1 MPRPPL
7 DIGTYGKITRTQ
19 LDETTWQA
27 ETRYRD
33 HDGTTRKVRA
43 RGTTGAKAEAALKK
57 KLVDRNHQ
65 AGGDTLTLDS
75 TIGDLCA
82 LWLQD
87 VDASGRAQATKDY
100 YRRIVDR
107 TILPGLNEVRLREAT
122 TGRIDRFLRAIPKPS
137 TARDARVALKQAFAL
152 AARYDAPPSN
162 PVTDA
167 YRPPASRKKPKALT
181 LDDIQTLRLRTLQW
195 QNEQHA
201 GPKRAYDLAEF
212 IDVMIGTGAR
222 IGEVLALRWED
233 IDFENRTVTI
243 AGTITAQGDRQPHTK
258 TDAGHRT
265 VTVPAFTVDALER
278 QKARGIPYDL
288 VFPTRNGTPRWP
300 ANVRT
305 NWRKIRGDNYEWV
318 TPHTLRRTVAT
329 LIEREADADTAA
341 KQLGHTSADITRRHY
356 IERAHQAPDSSA
368 ILERLAPIRPGEN
381 AQ

>member
-152 AARYDAPPSN
+152 AARYDAPPVQPCHRRIPATSK
-162 PVTDA
+162 PEEAESAHPRRHSDA
-167 YRPPASRKKPKALT
+167 PAPHLAMAERAARRT
-181 LDDIQTLRLRTLQW
+181 QTRLRPRRVYRRHDRNRRPHRRSPRT
-195 QNEQHA
+195 
-201 GPKRAYDLAEF
+201 
-212 IDVMIGTGAR
+212 
-222 IGEVLALRWED
+222 EV
-233 IDFENRTVTI
+233 
-243 AGTITAQGDRQPHTK
+243 G
-258 TDAGHRT
+258 GHR
-265 VTVPAFTVDALER
+265 L
-278 QKARGIPYDL
+278 
-288 VFPTRNGTPRWP
+288 
-300 ANVRT
+300 
-305 NWRKIRGDNYEWV
+305 
-318 TPHTLRRTVAT
+318 
-329 LIEREADADTAA
+329 
-341 KQLGHTSADITRRHY
+341 
-356 IERAHQAPDSSA
+356 
-368 ILERLAPIRPGEN
+368 
-381 AQ
+381 